1 MLQLTAV
8 TFLNV
13 LISSQEPVDIVTGV
27 TEKQCLSVAEK
38 LGFQGSNMQKVI
50 QSYWT
55 FFMLL
60 TFLCTYTVVDIL
72 LIWFIVKIVLNMH
85 LPFGSTDSCYYM

>member
-8 TFLNV
+8 TFLNIS
-13 LISSQEPVDIVTGV
+13 ISSQEPVDIVTGV
-27 TEKQCLSVAEK
+27 TDKQCLSVAEK

-72 LIWFIVKIVLNMH
+72 LIWFIVKIVHVHAFTLWLH
-85 LPFGSTDSCYYM
+85 

>member
-38 LGFQGSNMQKVI
+38 LGFQGSNMQKVHVI
-50 QSYWT
+50 Q
-55 FFMLL
+55 
-60 TFLCTYTVVDIL
+60 
-72 LIWFIVKIVLNMH
+72 
-85 LPFGSTDSCYYM
+85 

>member
-60 TFLCTYTVVDIL
+60 TFLCTYSWHIIDMV
-72 LIWFIVKIVLNMH
+72 
-85 LPFGSTDSCYYM
+85 YYDNLTCTCIYPLTSQKVGTNS

>member
-50 QSYWT
+50 QYMEYWT
-55 FFMLL
+55 FFYAIGIFM
-60 TFLCTYTVVDIL
+60 YI
-72 LIWFIVKIVLNMH
+72 
-85 LPFGSTDSCYYM
+85 